1 MKRLRWPAVK
11 PDDALA
17 DPLGMTKHSARLLL
31 LVPLLLACQ
40 MPNGGTPV
48 FVDMRAGD
56 FWSGQGKLLEVSDD
70 EKLCRV
76 AVRSRSLVV
85 RKRWVECAHV
95 HAKSIRHRTDS
106 PAYEASPKSSFR

>member
-1 MKRLRWPAVK
+1 MKLLRWLAVK
-11 PDDALA
+11 PDAAPA
-17 DPLGMTKHSARLLL
+17 DPVGMTTRSARLLL

-56 FWSGQGKLLEVSDD
+56 FWSGEGKLLEVSDD
-70 EKLCRV
+70 QKLCRV

-85 RKRWVECAHV
+85 RDRWVDCAHV
-95 HAKSIRHRTDS
+95 HTKSVRHRADA
-106 PAYEASPKSSFR
+106 PAYETSPKSSFK